1 MPPSDILHMG
11 KLFMGIYRLL
21 QSCPIAYHSCCGF
34 CFYSFT
40 HQPPQKPVPYNK
52 SRSPSPMH
60 TSPVKSPPTNTNTP
74 PPLPKKQKSIHK
86 GNSSVS
92 AAATGTRNLSSAA
105 PTGHYSTPN
114 IPVNTAHNAPPT
126 LPESIPRTSSQ
137 DKKIHNYSESCV
149 CFCT

>member
-1 MPPSDILHMG
+1 
-11 KLFMGIYRLL
+11 
-21 QSCPIAYHSCCGF
+21 
-34 CFYSFT
+34 
-40 HQPPQKPVPYNK
+40 
-52 SRSPSPMH
+52 MH

-149 CFCT
+149 CFCTRKELLIEREWSSVKSHSYTYIYVKHMV